1 MLPVIVLEDEEESVS
16 LDVDEEVLVTTEV
29 LVNCGV
35 GLIVTEG
42 NLVGV
47 GKSVNLDEYVDVV
60 VFVEVLDIVP
70 VELGIIP
77 FSISCLSI
85 LNSSSGG
92 VEPTVPIANNIKSH
106 LIAIYYIG

>member
-16 LDVDEEVLVTTEV
+16 LDVDEEVLVIREV

-42 NLVGV
+42 SLVGV

-60 VFVEVLDIVP
+60 VFVEVLDIVG

-85 LNSSSGG
+85 LNSSNGG
-92 VEPTVPIANNIKSH
+92 VELTVPIANNTKSH

>member
-1 MLPVIVLEDEEESVS
+1 VLPVIVLEDVEESVS
-16 LDVDEEVLVTTEV
+16 LDVDEEVLVIREV

-42 NLVGV
+42 SLVGV
-47 GKSVNLDEYVDVV
+47 GKRVNLDENVDVV

-77 FSISCLSI
+77 FNISCLSI
-85 LNSSSGG
+85 LNSSNGG
-92 VEPTVPIANNIKSH
+92 VELTVPIANNTKSH
-106 LIAIYYIG
+106 LIAIYYIR

>member
-1 MLPVIVLEDEEESVS
+1 MVLEDDDESVS
-16 LDVDEEVLVTTEV
+16 LDVDEEVFVIADV

-42 NLVGV
+42 SLVGV
-47 GKSVNLDEYVDVV
+47 GRNVNLDEYVDVV
-60 VFVEVLDIVP
+60 VFVDVLDIVP

-85 LNSSSGG
+85 LNSSNGG
-92 VEPTVPIANNIKSH
+92 VEPTVPIANNTKSH